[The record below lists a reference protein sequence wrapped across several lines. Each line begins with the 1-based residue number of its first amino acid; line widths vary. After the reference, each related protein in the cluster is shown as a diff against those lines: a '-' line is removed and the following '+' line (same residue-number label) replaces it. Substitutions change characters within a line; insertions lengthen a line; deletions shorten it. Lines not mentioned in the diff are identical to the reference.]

1 MKLKN
6 VYIYQKVMTE
16 SLTNYP
22 SKLCHEP
29 NPSRVPRKPHVIGYH
44 AQSTWTLKCDSI
56 ACEKYLHPKRHQA
69 HRGASV
75 G

>member
-44 AQSTWTLKCDSI
+44 AQSTWTLKCDGI

-69 HRGASV
+69 RRGASV